1 MIFKTTSRSAS
12 AGSTARYVLPEAP
25 WPSSES
31 RRNGPS
37 CSPTSGK
44 SVARERGHSKR
55 SQLSSSSSSAF
66 HWGNRVVTSA
76 VTTCSP
82 ASRRRQTSS
91 YTSRTAFSVLNS
103 GYCFKSSST
112 VIWSPRAQAAAIAR
126 TWRETHSLS
135 GPRQRTELVRAGL
148 NEESTGSA
156 VSEEE
161 EGGGMGHSFCGAV
174 PGEVFAVLRGTA
186 SRR

>member
-1 MIFKTTSRSAS
+1 MQRALSPRSGNVCSENKGIMCVCWNRANERCSSWSPGMIFKTTSRSAS

-25 WPSSES
+25 WPSSER

-55 SQLSSSSSSAF
+55 SQLSSSSSSSF
-66 HWGNRVVTSA
+66 HWGNRVMTSA

-112 VIWSPRAQAAAIAR
+112 VICSPRPGGSHRPDLARDPLALRPAA
-126 TWRETHSLS
+126 TH
-135 GPRQRTELVRAGL
+135 
-148 NEESTGSA
+148 
-156 VSEEE
+156 
-161 EGGGMGHSFCGAV
+161 
-174 PGEVFAVLRGTA
+174 
-186 SRR
+186 